1 MHQFFRSHWYKP
13 LLGLAL
19 LSAVSCGGGGG
30 AGAGNSGGG
39 GNPDYP
45 SVEQTIGLN
54 GGKLELPGYATLNI
68 PAGALPGDTK
78 VKVMASDLQNHGS
91 FPFLGEDG
99 SQTTPYV
106 ININLGHAIPQ
117 THEITVQ
124 IPLPQDWIA
133 RGIMA
138 SEINALCDF
147 TYEGENEALTEPETM
162 EEEYIKISGNVLHI
176 TLPSG
181 AFSARHSRDGTIQAN
196 CVLDTHP
203 LDARQSSLEM
213 KTIQFSSAATD
224 NTMSPFLWAP
234 YNITSHYNPNRSH
247 PVHKRV
253 LPHKG
258 IDIIREPR
266 TDNYPISKVI
276 YPIAPGSVYSV
287 RSMSGFGE
295 CVILRHDTGGM
306 KFYSMYAHLQNGSN
320 LHLKKGQDVERAT
333 KLGLMGKTGTATND
347 HLHLEIR
354 PIKTVNGR
362 EIDFLQCDA
371 IDPRNRIPLFEPMN
385 GNWKS
390 KNRPDESFYL
400 DEIEISQTGRSAKAF
415 RTFTTYNIMKEL
427 ETYKFNYDI
436 SVHDDVGEVYSFQTF
451 TYHNALV
458 GTMSDHP
465 TISFIGR
472 LSLQN
477 RIFSFHSGQ
486 SKVPSSYVYSP
497 QP

>member
-162 EEEYIKISGNVLHI
+162 EEENIKISGNVL
-176 TLPSG
+176 
-181 AFSARHSRDGTIQAN
+181 
-196 CVLDTHP
+196 
-203 LDARQSSLEM
+203 
-213 KTIQFSSAATD
+213 
-224 NTMSPFLWAP
+224 
-234 YNITSHYNPNRSH
+234 
-247 PVHKRV
+247 
-253 LPHKG
+253 
-258 IDIIREPR
+258 
-266 TDNYPISKVI
+266 
-276 YPIAPGSVYSV
+276 
-287 RSMSGFGE
+287 
-295 CVILRHDTGGM
+295 
-306 KFYSMYAHLQNGSN
+306 
-320 LHLKKGQDVERAT
+320 
-333 KLGLMGKTGTATND
+333 
-347 HLHLEIR
+347 
-354 PIKTVNGR
+354 
-362 EIDFLQCDA
+362 
-371 IDPRNRIPLFEPMN
+371 
-385 GNWKS
+385 
-390 KNRPDESFYL
+390 
-400 DEIEISQTGRSAKAF
+400 
-415 RTFTTYNIMKEL
+415 
-427 ETYKFNYDI
+427 
-436 SVHDDVGEVYSFQTF
+436 
-451 TYHNALV
+451 
-458 GTMSDHP
+458 
-465 TISFIGR
+465 
-472 LSLQN
+472 
-477 RIFSFHSGQ
+477 
-486 SKVPSSYVYSP
+486 
-497 QP
+497 